1 VSNVAYAGHR
11 AEAGEDLGLATAT
24 PAQDPGYGLGVI
36 SCRGALALAADV
48 LALAAPSAAQRER
61 PFDSETRAGRT
72 VTRC

>member
-11 AEAGEDLGLATAT
+11 AQTGKDLGLATAT
-24 PAQDPGYGLGVI
+24 PAQDPAYGLGVV

-48 LALAAPSAAQRER
+48 LALAAPSAAPRAR
-61 PFDSETRAGRT
+61 PFDSEPWAGRT